1 MRKIKLGSE
10 EGRAKEDAFFH
21 RQDAE
26 LIRALKSK
34 EAAHKERANMKQAA
48 GIDDDDVIA
57 ELKAC
62 GYDRETVRVLHLT
75 PLLRV
80 AWVDGRISKEE
91 KFDILEAARL
101 HGVEP
106 ASRAHR
112 LLESWLDH
120 QPSDS
125 VFRRSLR
132 AVRAVL
138 HAMEPEQKHARK
150 LGLLS
155 LCTKVASASGGFFG
169 LGAKIS
175 AAERAV
181 LAEIARELEH
191 AHGSATKQVVTRI
204 QEH

>member
-10 EGRAKEDAFFH
+10 GRAKEDAHFH

-34 EAAHKERANMKQAA
+34 EAAHEERADMKQAA
-48 GIDDDDVIA
+48 GIDDDDVVA

-75 PLLRV
+75 PLLQV
-80 AWVDGRISKEE
+80 AWADGRISKEE
-91 KFDILEAARL
+91 KLDILDAARF

-106 ASRAHR
+106 PSRAHR
-112 LLESWLDH
+112 RLESWLEH
-120 QPSDS
+120 RPSDS
-125 VFRRSLR
+125 VFRKSLR

-155 LCTKVASASGGFFG
+155 LCTKVASASGGIFG
-169 LGAKIS
+169 LGSKLS
-175 AAERAV
+175 AAERAM
-181 LAEIARELEH
+181 LAEIAREVEH
-191 AHGSATKQVVTRI
+191 AHGSAAKLVTGKI
-204 QEH
+204 QEE